1 MINSWAFFDA
11 SVWVSPAEAP
21 AFCSQHIYRHHF
33 PMQDKASHTSISIWV
48 PRKELFRDQIWVQLP
63 QSYLL
68 VSSLRNQMHLLL
80 YNQHVKQTFQS
91 SPVQKEIMGITL
103 KYIIYHDHHIIIII
117 ATYIVSKIILVN
129 QLDPGSSISLTRQ
142 SQQSKRKK
150 KGGKYSL
157 NMYSN

>member
-1 MINSWAFFDA
+1 MIYSWAFFDA

-103 KYIIYHDHHIIIII
+103 KYIIYHDHHIIII